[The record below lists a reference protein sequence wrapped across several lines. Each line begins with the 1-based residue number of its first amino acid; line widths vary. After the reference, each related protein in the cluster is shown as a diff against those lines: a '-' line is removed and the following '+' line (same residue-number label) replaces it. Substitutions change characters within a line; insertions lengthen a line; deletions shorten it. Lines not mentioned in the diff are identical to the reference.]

1 MRSFR
6 FPFLFAVLVAL
17 PLTAQRGIPALRS
30 PAPMMFSAGGGTIA
44 AQAAAPT
51 STFQNVATM
60 SQLMV
65 EIIYPTSDDI
75 FYIGRTPPE
84 SDLDW
89 MRFQRTALTLA
100 ESGNLLMMPGR
111 ARDQGDWIKYSKMLV
126 DVGAAAYKLGKAK
139 DLDGIL
145 ALNDQLY
152 TACVTCH
159 QQYRPGYGRRQLPTP
174 APR

>member
-1 MRSFR
+1 
-6 FPFLFAVLVAL
+6 
-17 PLTAQRGIPALRS
+17 
-30 PAPMMFSAGGGTIA
+30 
-44 AQAAAPT
+44 
-51 STFQNVATM
+51 M